1 MRKEHD
7 VPHMRPGTIIK
18 FWSPRFE
25 NRPDVEP
32 PALLKLVGALS
43 MFSVVGVLVYA
54 VARQLAAGGWGSS
67 GVVGVEAMYVAA
79 LHFVLPFGVFYAINM
94 NSPYSRPIIAV
105 YTLILAGATIAGEGF
120 LGNLLAD
127 DSLRLYAT
135 LAVALPVFGW
145 LYGSPK
151 MRFYYLTISGRPLP
165 PELEARADR
174 LRGGPLLGPRGRAIL
189 EWFVDHMETL
199 VLLGFIAA
207 VLIAVGTMDP

>member
-43 MFSVVGVLVYA
+43 IFSVVGALVYA
-54 VARQLAAGGWGSS
+54 VAQQMAVGGSAE
-67 GVVGVEAMYVAA
+67 VVGVEALYVAV
-79 LHFVLPFGVFYAINM
+79 LHFVMPFGVFYTINM
-94 NSPYSRPIIAV
+94 NSPLSRLIIAV
-105 YTLILAGATIAGEGF
+105 YTLVLSAATIAGKGF
-120 LGNLLAD
+120 LGSLPVD

-151 MRFYYLTISGRPLP
+151 MRFYYLTISGKPLP
-165 PELEARADR
+165 PELEARADQ
-174 LRGGPLLGPRGRAIL
+174 LRGGPLLGPRSRSIL
-189 EWFVDHMETL
+189 EWFVDNMET
-199 VLLGFIAA
+199 A
-207 VLIAVGTMDP
+207 VLMGFLLLALYAYWSTG

>member
-43 MFSVVGVLVYA
+43 IFSVVGALVYA
-54 VARQLAAGGWGSS
+54 VAQQMAVGGSAE
-67 GVVGVEAMYVAA
+67 VVGVEALYVAV

-94 NSPYSRPIIAV
+94 NSPLSRLIIAV
-105 YTLILAGATIAGEGF
+105 YTLVLSAATIAGKGF
-120 LGNLLAD
+120 LGSLPVD

-145 LYGSPK
+145 LFASPK
-151 MRFYYLTISGRPLP
+151 MRFYYATISGKPVP
-165 PELEARADR
+165 PDLKARADR
-174 LRGGPLLGPRGRAIL
+174 LRAGPLLGPRGRSIL
-189 EWFVDHMETL
+189 EWFVDNMET
-199 VLLGFIAA
+199 A
-207 VLIAVGTMDP
+207 VLMGFLLLALYAYWSTG

>member
-32 PALLKLVGALS
+32 PALLKLIGALS
-43 MFSVVGVLVYA
+43 VFSIVGALVYA
-54 VARQLAAGGWGSS
+54 VARQLASGGSAEVG
-67 GVVGVEAMYVAA
+67 GVEAMYVAV
-79 LHFVLPFGVFYAINM
+79 LHFVLPFGVFYTINM
-94 NSPYSRPIIAV
+94 NSPLSRPIIAV
-105 YTLILAGATIAGEGF
+105 YALVLSAATIAGKGF
-120 LGNLLAD
+120 LGSLPID

-135 LAVALPVFGW
+135 LAIAVPVFGW
-145 LYGSPK
+145 LFASPK
-151 MRFYYLTISGRPLP
+151 MRFYYATISNRPVPLA
-165 PELEARADR
+165 LEAKADE

-207 VLIAVGTMDP
+207 VLIAVGSI